1 MGSGLE
7 RVSDGGVV
15 VVVVAAAV
23 VVVPVRLLRLL
34 LVQQLVVVVVAP
46 YLIFAE
52 SGEHG
57 RRQRDERELR
67 ALPPVQHDDPVP
79 QVRHERREVLR
90 PSPALEGHVG
100 AQLRDVHGAGVVA
113 AALPASMIAEATV
126 GNGGANGARIMRLTA
141 QMATGRW
148 RCQLATSS
156 AFIV

>member
-1 MGSGLE
+1 MAVPAAYAAPGAQVVLLLLLLLL
-7 RVSDGGVV
+7 VV
-15 VVVVAAAV
+15 VVVVVVLVAAAV
-23 VVVPVRLLRLL
+23 VVQRRTY
-34 LVQQLVVVVVAP
+34 LVL
-46 YLIFAE
+46 AE

-113 AALPASMIAEATV
+113 AALS
-126 GNGGANGARIMRLTA
+126 AR
-141 QMATGRW
+141 
-148 RCQLATSS
+148 
-156 AFIV
+156 